1 MHSVPNNDDVLFAG
15 PPELS
20 DHAVEIYACHSCQD
34 RTVARIDTH
43 LTQCFHCEQESLT
56 LLATVEPGSVEFPVY
71 LLGNIEAAA

>member
-1 MHSVPNNDDVLFAG
+1 MLTIPSQDHAIFAG

-20 DHAVEIYACHSCQD
+20 TNAVEIYACHSCQD

-56 LLATVEPGSVEFPVY
+56 LLATVEPDSVEFPIY